1 MSLPWEITQKFN
13 VLRDNTYQQI
23 GLDKVDTMASLT
35 RVFSKSDLAERNS
48 KQELA
53 KAIDEITL
61 QVQQNKI
68 DLMMKEFSFK
78 DESID
83 SQAVESSL

>member
-1 MSLPWEITQKFN
+1 
-13 VLRDNTYQQI
+13 
-23 GLDKVDTMASLT
+23 MASLT

-83 SQAVESSL
+83 SQAIESSL

>member
-13 VLRDNTYQQI
+13 ILRDNTYQQI
-23 GLDKVDTMASLT
+23 GLDKVDTMASLI

-61 QVQQNKI
+61 QVQ
-68 DLMMKEFSFK
+68 
-78 DESID
+78 
-83 SQAVESSL
+83 

>member
-1 MSLPWEITQKFN
+1 
-13 VLRDNTYQQI
+13 
-23 GLDKVDTMASLT
+23 MASLT

>member
-1 MSLPWEITQKFN
+1 
-13 VLRDNTYQQI
+13 
-23 GLDKVDTMASLT
+23 MASLT

-61 QVQQNKI
+61 KVQQNKT